1 MEIKK
6 LKKQVML
13 CGHKE
18 YYYRAEKPED
28 ICTRCERILKRKT
41 RGFRYAK

>member
-1 MEIKK
+1 MRK

-18 YYYRAEKPED
+18 YYIKSDKPDD
-28 ICTRCERILKRKT
+28 ICLKCEKTLKRKV
-41 RGFRYAK
+41 RRYYYAK